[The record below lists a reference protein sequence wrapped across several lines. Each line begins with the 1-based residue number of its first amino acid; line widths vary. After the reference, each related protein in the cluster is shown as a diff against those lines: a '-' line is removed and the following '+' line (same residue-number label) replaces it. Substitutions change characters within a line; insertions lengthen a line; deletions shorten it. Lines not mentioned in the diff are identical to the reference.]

1 MKVKKY
7 NCIKINTKTKT
18 KEEVMKNGR
27 NQKQIEE
34 QIEKLKEMIQKN
46 YSKEEIKQQ
55 KDKLDQLLK
64 EYTKDLK

>member
-1 MKVKKY
+1 
-7 NCIKINTKTKT
+7 
-18 KEEVMKNGR
+18 
-27 NQKQIEE
+27 
-34 QIEKLKEMIQKN
+34 MIQKN